1 MDDLIDDF
9 QMRESRR
16 TSDVRRRTSFVVGRS
31 GRDGNARASDDAG
44 GERGER
50 DDASNDD
57 DFDDFDDDVATE
69 W

>member
-9 QMRESRR
+9 QMRESRQ

-57 DFDDFDDDVATE
+57 DFDDDVATE

>member
-1 MDDLIDDF
+1 MISKCA
-9 QMRESRR
+9 SRVR
-16 TSDVRRRTSFVVGRS
+16 RQTSDVVRRSSVGRS
-31 GRDGNARASDDAG
+31 GRHGNARASDDAG

>member
-9 QMRESRR
+9 QVRESRQ

>member
-1 MDDLIDDF
+1 MVDLIDDF
-9 QMRESRR
+9 QMRESRQ

>member
-1 MDDLIDDF
+1 MDDSIDDF
-9 QMRESRR
+9 QMRESRQ
-16 TSDVRRRTSFVVGRS
+16 TSDVRRRSSFVGRS
-31 GRDGNARASDDAG
+31 GLDGNARASDDAG

-57 DFDDFDDDVATE
+57 DFDFDDDVATE